1 MNNPVLSL
9 FVALTA
15 GAASWLLLRA
25 LIPQLKQRLLDQP
38 NDRSAHTTPT
48 PRGGGVAFV
57 LVTLLFSSLLLLVGP
72 TPALW
77 IPWICAPLA
86 LVGLLA
92 ARLTLPALL
101 RYGIQILTA
110 IALLLPTTL
119 PTPLWPWLCGP
130 LVVVAVTAIINFVNF
145 TDGLDGLVAGCM
157 AISLSA
163 VALDG
168 ASGLW
173 PLVGAL
179 TGFLMWNWA
188 PAKVFMGDVGSTF
201 LGAVF
206 AGMVLQTS
214 SWPQA
219 LAMLLLATPLL
230 ADACL
235 CVIRRAAAGQRIF
248 QAHRLHLFQ
257 RLHRAGWPH
266 QNVAGLYAG
275 ATAVL
280 AVLQLTLG
288 LGGVLVGAAA
298 VTGLGLW
305 LDKEE
310 AVPFA

>member
-1 MNNPVLSL
+1 MPSL
-9 FVALTA
+9 LVALPRVRPVGCCCGFDPSTQ
-15 GAASWLLLRA
+15 AAVTGSTQR
-25 LIPQLKQRLLDQP
+25 PQ
-38 NDRSAHTTPT
+38 RSHHAHTPW
-48 PRGGGVAFV
+48 RRRAFV
-57 LVTLLFSSLLLLVGP
+57 LVTLLFSSLLLLAGP

-86 LVGLLA
+86 LVGLLDD
-92 ARLTLPALL
+92 RLNLPALL

-110 IALLLPTTL
+110 IALLLPTAL
-119 PTPLWPWLCGP
+119 PTPFWPWLCGP
-130 LVVVAVTAIINFVNF
+130 LVVIAVTAVINFVNF

-157 AISLSA
+157 AISLA
-163 VALDG
+163 ALALGG

-179 TGFLMWNWA
+179 AGFLMWNWA

-206 AGMVLQTS
+206 AGMVLQAS

-266 QNVAGLYAG
+266 HKVAGIYAG
-275 ATAVL
+275 ATALL
-280 AVLQLTLG
+280 AMLQLAIG

-298 VTGLGLW
+298 VIGFGLW
-305 LDKEE
+305 LDKKE

>member
-1 MNNPVLSL
+1 MNGLLNLL
-9 FVALTA
+9 AATA
-15 GAASWLLLRA
+15 ACAACWKLLEV
-25 LIPQLKQRLLDQP
+25 LIPQLQQRLLDQP
-38 NDRSAHTTPT
+38 NVRSTHSTPT

-57 LVTLLFSSLLLLVGP
+57 LVTLLFNSLLLLGGP
-72 TPALW
+72 SPALW

-86 LVGLLA
+86 VVGLLDD
-92 ARLTLPALL
+92 RLNLPALL

-110 IALLLPTTL
+110 IALLMPTAL
-119 PTPLWPWLCGP
+119 PTPLWPLLCGP
-130 LVVVAVTAIINFVNF
+130 LVVLAATAVINFVNF

-157 AISLSA
+157 AISL
-163 VALDG
+163 G
-168 ASGLW
+168 AIAINGATGLW

-179 TGFLMWNWA
+179 AGFLIWNWA

-206 AGMVLQTS
+206 AGMVLQAGT
-214 SWPQA
+214 WAQA
-219 LAMLLLATPLL
+219 LALLLLATPLL

-257 RLHRAGWPH
+257 RLHQAGWPH
-266 QNVAGLYAG
+266 QNVAGLYVG

-280 AVLQLTLG
+280 AVLQLSIG
-288 LGGVLVGAAA
+288 LGGVLVGAVA
-298 VTGLGLW
+298 VIGLGLW
-305 LDKEE
+305 LDQKE

>member
-1 MNNPVLSL
+1 MSNPAL
-9 FVALTA
+9 FLLMAAASA
-15 GAASWLLLRA
+15 GASWLLLKV
-25 LIPQLKQRLLDQP
+25 LIPQLQQRLLDQP
-38 NDRSAHTTPT
+38 NERSAHSTPT
-48 PRGGGVAFV
+48 PRGGGAAFV
-57 LVTLLFSSLLLLVGP
+57 LVALLFNSLLLLVEP

-77 IPWICAPLA
+77 VPWICAPLA
-86 LVGLLA
+86 VVGLLDD
-92 ARLTLPALL
+92 RLNLPALL

-110 IALLLPTTL
+110 IALLLPTAL

-130 LVVVAVTAIINFVNF
+130 LVVIAVTAVINFVNF
-145 TDGLDGLVAGCM
+145 TDGLDGLVASCM
-157 AISLSA
+157 AISLGA
-163 VALDG
+163 IAIDG

-179 TGFLMWNWA
+179 AGFLIWNWA

-206 AGMVLQTS
+206 AGMVLQAGT
-214 SWPQA
+214 WPQA
-219 LAMLLLATPLL
+219 LALLLLATPLL

-257 RLHRAGWPH
+257 RLHQAGWPH
-266 QNVAGLYAG
+266 QNVAGLYVG

-280 AVLQLTLG
+280 AVLQLSIG
-288 LGGVLVGAAA
+288 LGGVLVGAVA
-298 VTGLGLW
+298 VIGLGLW
-305 LDKEE
+305 LDQKE

>member
-1 MNNPVLSL
+1 MSNPVLSL
-9 FVALTA
+9 FVAFTA
-15 GAASWLLLRA
+15 GAASWLLLRT

-57 LVTLLFSSLLLLVGP
+57 LVTLLFSSLLLLAGP

-86 LVGLLA
+86 LVGLLDD
-92 ARLTLPALL
+92 RLNLPALL

-110 IALLLPTTL
+110 IALLLPTAL
-119 PTPLWPWLCGP
+119 PTPFWPWLCGP
-130 LVVVAVTAIINFVNF
+130 LVVIAVTAVINFVNF

-168 ASGLW
+168 ASGLG

-179 TGFLMWNWA
+179 AGFLMWNWA

-201 LGAVF
+201 LGAVL
-206 AGMVLQTS
+206 AGMVLQAS

-235 CVIRRAAAGQRIF
+235 CVLRRAAAGQRIF

-257 RLHRAGWPH
+257 RLHRAGWSH

-288 LGGVLVGAAA
+288 LGGVLVGAVA
-298 VTGLGLW
+298 VIGLGLW
-305 LDKEE
+305 LDQKR

>member
-1 MNNPVLSL
+1 MSNPVLSL
-9 FVALTA
+9 LVAVTA

-48 PRGGGVAFV
+48 PRGGGVSFV
-57 LVTLLFSSLLLLVGP
+57 LVTLLFSSLLLLAGP

-86 LVGLLA
+86 LVGLLDD
-92 ARLTLPALL
+92 RLNLPALL

-110 IALLLPTTL
+110 IALLLPTAL
-119 PTPLWPWLCGP
+119 PTPFWPWLCGP
-130 LVVVAVTAIINFVNF
+130 LVVIAVTAVINFVNF

-157 AISLSA
+157 AISLAA

-168 ASGLW
+168 ASDLW

-201 LGAVF
+201 LGAVL
-206 AGMVLQTS
+206 AGMVLQAS

-235 CVIRRAAAGQRIF
+235 CVLRRAAAGQRIF

-257 RLHRAGWPH
+257 RLHRAGWSH

-280 AVLQLTLG
+280 AALQLTLG
-288 LGGVLVGAAA
+288 LGGVLVGAVA
-298 VTGLGLW
+298 VIGLGLW
-305 LDKEE
+305 LDQKK

>member
-1 MNNPVLSL
+1 MSNPVLSL
-9 FVALTA
+9 LVALTA

-57 LVTLLFSSLLLLVGP
+57 LVTLLFSSLLLLSAP

-77 IPWICAPLA
+77 ITWICAPLA
-86 LVGLLA
+86 LVGLLDD
-92 ARLTLPALL
+92 RLNLPALL

-110 IALLLPTTL
+110 IALLLPTAL
-119 PTPLWPWLCGP
+119 PTPFWPWLCGP
-130 LVVVAVTAIINFVNF
+130 LVVIAVTAVINFVNF

-201 LGAVF
+201 LGAVL
-206 AGMVLQTS
+206 AGMVLQAS

-235 CVIRRAAAGQRIF
+235 CVLHRAAAGQRIF

-257 RLHRAGWPH
+257 RLHRAGWSH

-288 LGGVLVGAAA
+288 LNGVLVGAVA
-298 VTGLGLW
+298 VIGLGLW
-305 LDKEE
+305 VDQKE

>member
-1 MNNPVLSL
+1 MSNPALSL
-9 FVALTA
+9 LVALTA

-25 LIPQLKQRLLDQP
+25 LIPQLQQRLLDQP
-38 NDRSAHTTPT
+38 NERSAHTKPT

-57 LVTLLFSSLLLLVGP
+57 LVTLLFSSLLLLAGP

-86 LVGLLA
+86 VVGLLDD
-92 ARLTLPALL
+92 RLNLPALL

-110 IALLLPTTL
+110 IALLLPTAL
-119 PTPLWPWLCGP
+119 PAPIWPWLCGS
-130 LVVVAVTAIINFVNF
+130 LVVIAVTAVINFVNF

-157 AISLSA
+157 AISLAA
-163 VALDG
+163 VALNG

-179 TGFLMWNWA
+179 AGFLMWNWA

-206 AGMVLQTS
+206 AGMVLQAS

-230 ADACL
+230 ADACM
-235 CVIRRAAAGQRIF
+235 CVLRRAAAGQRIF

-257 RLHRAGWPH
+257 RLHQAGWPH
-266 QNVAGLYAG
+266 QNVARLYAG

-280 AVLQLTLG
+280 ALLQLTIG
-288 LGGVLVGAAA
+288 LGGVLVGAVA
-298 VTGLGLW
+298 VIGLGLW
-305 LDKEE
+305 LDQKE

>member
-1 MNNPVLSL
+1 MSNPALSL
-9 FVALTA
+9 LVALTA

-25 LIPQLKQRLLDQP
+25 LIPQLQQRLLDQP
-38 NDRSAHTTPT
+38 NERSAHTKPT

-57 LVTLLFSSLLLLVGP
+57 LVTLLFNSFLLLGGP
-72 TPALW
+72 SPALW

-86 LVGLLA
+86 VVGLLDD
-92 ARLTLPALL
+92 RLNLPALL

-110 IALLLPTTL
+110 IALLLPTAL
-119 PTPLWPWLCGP
+119 PAPLWPWLCGP
-130 LVVVAVTAIINFVNF
+130 VVVIAVTAVINFVNF

-157 AISLSA
+157 AISLAA
-163 VALDG
+163 VALNG
-168 ASGLW
+168 ANGLW
-173 PLVGAL
+173 PLVGVLA
-179 TGFLMWNWA
+179 GFLIWNWA

-206 AGMVLQTS
+206 AGMVLQAS

-266 QNVAGLYAG
+266 QKVAGIYAG
-275 ATAVL
+275 ATALL
-280 AVLQLTLG
+280 AMLQLAIG
-288 LGGVLVGAAA
+288 LNGVLVGAGA
-298 VTGLGLW
+298 VISAGLW
-305 LDKEE
+305 LDKKE

>member
-1 MNNPVLSL
+1 MLSL

-15 GAASWLLLRA
+15 GAASWLLLRT

-57 LVTLLFSSLLLLVGP
+57 LVTLLFSSLLLLAGP

-86 LVGLLA
+86 LVGLLDD
-92 ARLTLPALL
+92 RLNLPALL

-110 IALLLPTTL
+110 IALLLPTAL
-119 PTPLWPWLCGP
+119 PTPFWPWLCGP
-130 LVVVAVTAIINFVNF
+130 LVVIAVTAVINFVNF

-157 AISLSA
+157 SISLA
-163 VALDG
+163 AMALDG

-201 LGAVF
+201 LGAVL
-206 AGMVLQTS
+206 AGMVLQAS

-235 CVIRRAAAGQRIF
+235 CVLRRAAAGQRIF

-257 RLHRAGWPH
+257 RLHRAGWSH

-288 LGGVLVGAAA
+288 LSGVLVGAVA
-298 VTGLGLW
+298 VIGLGLW
-305 LDKEE
+305 LDKKE

>member
-1 MNNPVLSL
+1 MNTPALSL
-9 FVALTA
+9 LVAVTA
-15 GAASWLLLRA
+15 GAASWLLLRT

-72 TPALW
+72 SPALW

-86 LVGLLA
+86 LVGLLDD
-92 ARLTLPALL
+92 RLNLPALL

-110 IALLLPTTL
+110 IALLLPTAL
-119 PTPLWPWLCGP
+119 PTPFWPWLCGP
-130 LVVVAVTAIINFVNF
+130 LVVIAVTAVINFVNF

-157 AISLSA
+157 AISLA
-163 VALDG
+163 AMALDG

-179 TGFLMWNWA
+179 AGFLMWNWA

-206 AGMVLQTS
+206 AGMVLQAT

-219 LAMLLLATPLL
+219 LTMLLLATPLL

-257 RLHRAGWPH
+257 RLHQAGWPH

-275 ATAVL
+275 TTAVL
-280 AVLQLTLG
+280 AVLQLSIG
-288 LGGVLVGAAA
+288 LGGVLFGAVA
-298 VTGLGLW
+298 VISSGLW
-305 LDKEE
+305 LDNKK

>member
-1 MNNPVLSL
+1 MLSL
-9 FVALTA
+9 LVALTA
-15 GAASWLLLRA
+15 GAASWLLLRT

-57 LVTLLFSSLLLLVGP
+57 LVTLLFNSLLLLGGS

-86 LVGLLA
+86 VAGLLDD
-92 ARLTLPALL
+92 RLNLPALL

-110 IALLLPTTL
+110 IALLLPTAL
-119 PTPLWPWLCGP
+119 PKPVWPWLCGA
-130 LVVVAVTAIINFVNF
+130 LVVIAITAVINFVNF
-145 TDGLDGLVAGCM
+145 TDGLDGLVASCM
-157 AISLSA
+157 AISLTA
-163 VALDG
+163 IALDG

-201 LGAVF
+201 LGAVS
-206 AGMVLQTS
+206 AGMVLQAS

-219 LAMLLLATPLL
+219 LVMLLLATPLL

-235 CVIRRAAAGQRIF
+235 CVLRRAAAGQQIF

-257 RLHRAGWPH
+257 RLHRAGWSH

-288 LGGVLVGAAA
+288 LGGVLVGAVA
-298 VTGLGLW
+298 VIGVGLW
-305 LDKEE
+305 LDKKE

>member
-1 MNNPVLSL
+1 MSNPLLSL
-9 FVALTA
+9 LVALTA
-15 GAASWLLLRA
+15 GAASCLLLRT

-57 LVTLLFSSLLLLVGP
+57 LVTLLFSSLLLLAGP

-86 LVGLLA
+86 LVGLLDD
-92 ARLTLPALL
+92 RLNLPALL
-101 RYGIQILTA
+101 RYGIQMLTA
-110 IALLLPTTL
+110 IALLLPTAL
-119 PTPLWPWLCGP
+119 PTPFWPWLCGP
-130 LVVVAVTAIINFVNF
+130 LVVIAVTAVINFVNF
-145 TDGLDGLVAGCM
+145 TDGMDGLVAGCM
-157 AISLSA
+157 AISLAA

-173 PLVGAL
+173 SLVGAL
-179 TGFLMWNWA
+179 AAFLIWNWA

-206 AGMVLQTS
+206 AGMVLQAS

-230 ADACL
+230 ADACI
-235 CVIRRAAAGQRIF
+235 CVLRRAAAGQQIF

-257 RLHRAGWPH
+257 RLHRAGWSH

-275 ATAVL
+275 ATAFL
-280 AVLQLTLG
+280 AALQLTIG

-298 VTGLGLW
+298 VISAGLW
-305 LDKEE
+305 LDQKE

>member
-1 MNNPVLSL
+1 MSNPVLSL

-57 LVTLLFSSLLLLVGP
+57 LVTLLFSSLLLLAGP

-86 LVGLLA
+86 LVGLLDD
-92 ARLTLPALL
+92 RLNLPALL

-110 IALLLPTTL
+110 IALLLPTAL

-130 LVVVAVTAIINFVNF
+130 LVVIAVSAVINFVNF
-145 TDGLDGLVAGCM
+145 TDGLDGLVASCM
-157 AISLSA
+157 AISLA
-163 VALDG
+163 AIALDG
-168 ASGLW
+168 ASELW

-201 LGAVF
+201 LGAVL
-206 AGMVLQTS
+206 AGMVLQAS

-235 CVIRRAAAGQRIF
+235 CVLRRAAAGQRIF

-257 RLHRAGWPH
+257 RLHRAGWSH

-280 AVLQLTLG
+280 AVFQLTLG
-288 LGGVLVGAAA
+288 LGGVLVGAVA
-298 VTGLGLW
+298 VIGLGLW
-305 LDKEE
+305 LDKKE

>member
-1 MNNPVLSL
+1 MSNPVLSL
-9 FVALTA
+9 LVALTA

-38 NDRSAHTTPT
+38 NERSAHTTPT

-57 LVTLLFSSLLLLVGP
+57 LVTLLFSSLLLLAGP

-86 LVGLLA
+86 LVGLLDD
-92 ARLTLPALL
+92 RLNLPALL

-110 IALLLPTTL
+110 IALLLPTAL
-119 PTPLWPWLCGP
+119 PTPLWPLLCGP
-130 LVVVAVTAIINFVNF
+130 LVVIAVTAVINFVNF

-157 AISLSA
+157 GISLAA

-201 LGAVF
+201 VGAVF
-206 AGMVLQTS
+206 AGMVLQAS

-288 LGGVLVGAAA
+288 LGCVLVGAVA
-298 VTGLGLW
+298 VISAGLW
-305 LDKEE
+305 LDKKE

>member
-1 MNNPVLSL
+1 MNGLLNLL
-9 FVALTA
+9 
-15 GAASWLLLRA
+15 AAAAAFAACWKLLEV
-25 LIPQLKQRLLDQP
+25 LIPQLQKRLMDQP
-38 NDRSAHTTPT
+38 NERSAHSTPT
-48 PRGGGVAFV
+48 PRGGGAAFV
-57 LVTLLFSSLLLLVGP
+57 LVALLINSLLLLVEP

-86 LVGLLA
+86 VVGLLDD
-92 ARLTLPALL
+92 RLNLPALL

-110 IALLLPTTL
+110 IALLLPTAL

-130 LVVVAVTAIINFVNF
+130 LVVIAVTAVINFVNF

-157 AISLSA
+157 AISLGA
-163 VALDG
+163 IAIDG

-179 TGFLMWNWA
+179 AGFLIWNWA

-206 AGMVLQTS
+206 AGMVLQAG

-219 LAMLLLATPLL
+219 LALLLLATPLL

-257 RLHRAGWPH
+257 RLHQAGWPH
-266 QNVAGLYAG
+266 QNVAGLYVG

-280 AVLQLTLG
+280 AVLQLSIG
-288 LGGVLVGAAA
+288 LGGVLAGAVG
-298 VTGLGLW
+298 VIGLGLW
-305 LDKEE
+305 LDQKK

>member
-1 MNNPVLSL
+1 MLSL

-15 GAASWLLLRA
+15 GAASWLLLRT

-48 PRGGGVAFV
+48 PRGGGMAFV
-57 LVTLLFSSLLLLVGP
+57 FVTLLFNSLLLLAGP

-86 LVGLLA
+86 LVGLLDD
-92 ARLTLPALL
+92 RLNLPALL

-110 IALLLPTTL
+110 IALLLPTAL
-119 PTPLWPWLCGP
+119 PAPFWPWLCGP
-130 LVVVAVTAIINFVNF
+130 LVVIAVTAVINFVNF
-145 TDGLDGLVAGCM
+145 TDGLDGLVAACM

-179 TGFLMWNWA
+179 AGFLIWNWA

-201 LGAVF
+201 LGAVL
-206 AGMVLQTS
+206 AGMVLQAS

-235 CVIRRAAAGQRIF
+235 CVLRRAAAGQRIF

-257 RLHRAGWPH
+257 RLHRAGWSH

-280 AVLQLTLG
+280 AVFQLTLG
-288 LGGVLVGAAA
+288 LKGVLVGAVA
-298 VTGLGLW
+298 VIGLGLW
-305 LDKEE
+305 LDKKE

>member
-1 MNNPVLSL
+1 MSNPVLSL

-15 GAASWLLLRA
+15 GAASWLLLRT

-57 LVTLLFSSLLLLVGP
+57 LVTLLFSSLLLLAGP

-86 LVGLLA
+86 LVGLLDD
-92 ARLTLPALL
+92 RLNLPALL
-101 RYGIQILTA
+101 RYGIQLLTA
-110 IALLLPTTL
+110 IALLLPTAL
-119 PTPLWPWLCGP
+119 PTPVWPWLFGP
-130 LVVVAVTAIINFVNF
+130 LVVIAVTAVINFVNF

-157 AISLSA
+157 GISFAA

-168 ASGLW
+168 TSGLW

-179 TGFLMWNWA
+179 TGFLIWNWA

-201 LGAVF
+201 LGAVL
-206 AGMVLQTS
+206 AGMVLQAS

-235 CVIRRAAAGQRIF
+235 CLLRRAAAGQRIF

-257 RLHRAGWPH
+257 RLHRAGWSH

-288 LGGVLVGAAA
+288 LGGVLVGAVA
-298 VTGLGLW
+298 VIGLGLW
-305 LDKEE
+305 LDTKE

>member
-1 MNNPVLSL
+1 MSNPALSL
-9 FVALTA
+9 LVALTA
-15 GAASWLLLRA
+15 GAASWLLLRT

-57 LVTLLFSSLLLLVGP
+57 LVTLVFNSFLLLAAP
-72 TPALW
+72 SPALW

-86 LVGLLA
+86 LVGLLDD
-92 ARLTLPALL
+92 RLNLPALL

-110 IALLLPTTL
+110 IALLLPTAL
-119 PTPLWPWLCGP
+119 PTPFWPWLCGP
-130 LVVVAVTAIINFVNF
+130 LVVIAVTAVINFVNF

-163 VALDG
+163 VALNG

-173 PLVGAL
+173 PLVSAL

-201 LGAVF
+201 LGAVL
-206 AGMVLQTS
+206 AGMVLQAS

-235 CVIRRAAAGQRIF
+235 CVLRRAAAGQRIF

-257 RLHRAGWPH
+257 RLHRAGWSH

-288 LGGVLVGAAA
+288 LSGVLVGAVA
-298 VTGLGLW
+298 VIGLGLW
-305 LDKEE
+305 LDQKE

>member
-1 MNNPVLSL
+1 MNNPALSL
-9 FVALTA
+9 LVAVTA

-57 LVTLLFSSLLLLVGP
+57 LVTLLLNSLLLLAGP

-86 LVGLLA
+86 LVGLLDD
-92 ARLTLPALL
+92 RLNLPALL

-110 IALLLPTTL
+110 MALLLPTAL
-119 PTPLWPWLCGP
+119 PTPFWPWLCGP
-130 LVVVAVTAIINFVNF
+130 LVVIAVTAVINFVNF

-157 AISLSA
+157 VISLAA

-168 ASGLW
+168 ARGLW

-179 TGFLMWNWA
+179 TGFLIWNWA

-206 AGMVLQTS
+206 AGVVLQAS
-214 SWPQA
+214 SWAQA
-219 LAMLLLATPLL
+219 LATLLIATPLL
-230 ADACL
+230 ADAFL
-235 CVIRRAAAGQRIF
+235 CVIRRAIAGQKIF

-257 RLHRAGWPH
+257 RLHQAGWSH
-266 QNVAGLYAG
+266 QKVAGIYVG
-275 ATAVL
+275 ATALL
-280 AVLQLTLG
+280 AVLQLVIG
-288 LGGVLVGAAA
+288 LGGVLVGAVA
-298 VTGLGLW
+298 VIGLGLW
-305 LDKEE
+305 LDKKE

>member
-1 MNNPVLSL
+1 VNGLLNLL
-9 FVALTA
+9 AATA
-15 GAASWLLLRA
+15 ACACCWKLLGV
-25 LIPQLKQRLLDQP
+25 LIPQLQKRLLDQP
-38 NDRSAHTTPT
+38 NERSAHSTPT

-57 LVTLLFSSLLLLVGP
+57 LLTLLFNSLLLLAEP
-72 TPALW
+72 SPALW
-77 IPWICAPLA
+77 IPWICTPLA
-86 LVGLLA
+86 LIGLLDD
-92 ARLTLPALL
+92 RLNLPALL
-101 RYGIQILTA
+101 RYGIQILTT
-110 IALLLPTTL
+110 IALLLPTAL
-119 PTPLWPWLCGP
+119 PTPIWPWLCGP
-130 LVVVAVTAIINFVNF
+130 LMVIAVTAIINFVNF

-157 AISLSA
+157 AISLA
-163 VALDG
+163 AIAIDG

-179 TGFLMWNWA
+179 AGFLIWNWS

-206 AGMVLQTS
+206 AGLVLQAS

-219 LAMLLLATPLL
+219 LALLLLATPLL

-235 CVIRRAAAGQRIF
+235 CVIRRAVAGQKVF

-266 QNVAGLYAG
+266 QKVAGLYAG

-280 AVLQLTLG
+280 AVLQLATG
-288 LGGVLVGAAA
+288 LGGVLVGAIA
-298 VTGLGLW
+298 VMSLGVW
-305 LDKEE
+305 LDNKV

>member
-1 MNNPVLSL
+1 MNGLLNLL
-9 FVALTA
+9 
-15 GAASWLLLRA
+15 AAAAACAACWKLLGV
-25 LIPQLKQRLLDQP
+25 LIPQLQQRLLDQP
-38 NDRSAHTTPT
+38 NERSAHTTPT

-57 LVTLLFSSLLLLVGP
+57 LITLLFNSLLVLAGP
-72 TPALW
+72 SPALW

-86 LVGLLA
+86 VVGLLDD
-92 ARLTLPALL
+92 RLNLPALL
-101 RYGIQILTA
+101 RYSIQILTA
-110 IALLLPTTL
+110 IALLLPTAL

-130 LVVVAVTAIINFVNF
+130 LVVIAVTAVINFVNF

-157 AISLSA
+157 AISL
-163 VALDG
+163 G
-168 ASGLW
+168 AIAINGATGLW

-179 TGFLMWNWA
+179 AGFLIWNWA

-206 AGMVLQTS
+206 AGMVLQAS

-219 LAMLLLATPLL
+219 LALLLLATPLL

-235 CVIRRAAAGQRIF
+235 CVIRRAIAGQRIF

-257 RLHRAGWPH
+257 RLHQAGWSH
-266 QNVAGLYAG
+266 QKVAGLYAG

-280 AVLQLTLG
+280 AVLQLLLG
-288 LGGVLVGAAA
+288 LSGVLIGAIA
-298 VTGLGLW
+298 VISTGLW
-305 LDKEE
+305 IDQKE

>member
-1 MNNPVLSL
+1 MSNPALSL
-9 FVALTA
+9 LVALTA
-15 GAASWLLLRA
+15 CAASWLLLRA
-25 LIPQLKQRLLDQP
+25 LIPQLQQRLLDQP
-38 NDRSAHTTPT
+38 NERSAHTKPT

-57 LVTLLFSSLLLLVGP
+57 LVTLLFNSFLLLGGP
-72 TPALW
+72 SPALW

-86 LVGLLA
+86 VVGLLDD
-92 ARLTLPALL
+92 RLNLPALL

-110 IALLLPTTL
+110 IALLLPTAL

-130 LVVVAVTAIINFVNF
+130 LVVIAVTAVINFVNF

-157 AISLSA
+157 AISLAA

-179 TGFLMWNWA
+179 AGFLIWNWA

-201 LGAVF
+201 VGAVF
-206 AGMVLQTS
+206 AGMVLQAT

-235 CVIRRAAAGQRIF
+235 CVLRRAAAGQRIF

-257 RLHRAGWPH
+257 RLHQAGWPH

-280 AVLQLTLG
+280 ALLQLTIG
-288 LGGVLVGAAA
+288 LGGVLVGAVA
-298 VTGLGLW
+298 VISAGLW
-305 LDKEE
+305 LDQKE

>member
-1 MNNPVLSL
+1 MSNPTLSL
-9 FVALTA
+9 LVAAASA
-15 GAASWLLLRA
+15 GASWKLLDV

-38 NDRSAHTTPT
+38 NERSAHSTPT
-48 PRGGGVAFV
+48 PRGGGMAFV
-57 LVTLLFSSLLLLVGP
+57 LITLVFNSLLLLAGP
-72 TPALW
+72 SPALW

-86 LVGLLA
+86 VVGLLDD
-92 ARLTLPALL
+92 RLNLPALL
-101 RYGIQILTA
+101 RYSIQILTA
-110 IALLLPTTL
+110 IALLLPTAL
-119 PTPLWPWLCGP
+119 PTPHWPWLCGP
-130 LVVVAVTAIINFVNF
+130 LVVIAVTAVINFVNF
-145 TDGLDGLVAGCM
+145 TDGLDGLVASCM
-157 AISLSA
+157 VISLAA

-179 TGFLMWNWA
+179 AGFLMWNWA

-206 AGMVLQTS
+206 AGMVLQAS

-219 LAMLLLATPLL
+219 LALLLLATPLL

-235 CVIRRAAAGQRIF
+235 CVIRRAIAGQRIF

-280 AVLQLTLG
+280 AVLQLTIG
-288 LGGVLVGAAA
+288 LGGVLVGAVA
-298 VTGLGLW
+298 VIGLGLW
-305 LDKEE
+305 LDQKE

>member
-1 MNNPVLSL
+1 MSNPALSL
-9 FVALTA
+9 LVALTA

-25 LIPQLKQRLLDQP
+25 LIPQLRQRLLDQP
-38 NDRSAHTTPT
+38 NDRSAHSKPT
-48 PRGGGVAFV
+48 PRGGGMAFV
-57 LVTLLFSSLLLLVGP
+57 LITLVFNSLLLLAGP
-72 TPALW
+72 SPALW

-86 LVGLLA
+86 VVGLLDD
-92 ARLTLPALL
+92 RLNLPALL
-101 RYGIQILTA
+101 RYSIQILTA
-110 IALLLPTTL
+110 IALLLPTAL

-130 LVVVAVTAIINFVNF
+130 LVVIAVTAVINFVNF
-145 TDGLDGLVAGCM
+145 TDGLDGLVASCM
-157 AISLSA
+157 AISLGA
-163 VALDG
+163 IAIDG
-168 ASGLW
+168 ATGLW

-179 TGFLMWNWA
+179 AGFLIWNWA

-206 AGMVLQTS
+206 AGMVLQAD

-235 CVIRRAAAGQRIF
+235 CVIRRAAARQRIF

-257 RLHRAGWPH
+257 RLHQAGWPH
-266 QNVAGLYAG
+266 QNVAGLYVG

-280 AVLQLTLG
+280 AVLQLSIG
-288 LGGVLVGAAA
+288 LGGVLVGAVA
-298 VTGLGLW
+298 VIGLGLW
-305 LDKEE
+305 LDQKE

>member
-1 MNNPVLSL
+1 MNNPALSL
-9 FVALTA
+9 LVAVTA

-72 TPALW
+72 SPALW

-86 LVGLLA
+86 VVGLLDD
-92 ARLTLPALL
+92 RLNLPALL
-101 RYGIQILTA
+101 RYSIQILTA
-110 IALLLPTTL
+110 IALLLPTAL
-119 PTPLWPWLCGP
+119 PTPFWPWLCGP
-130 LVVVAVTAIINFVNF
+130 LVVIAVTAVINFVNF
-145 TDGLDGLVAGCM
+145 TDGLDGLVASCM
-157 AISLSA
+157 AITLAA

-179 TGFLMWNWA
+179 AGFLIWNWA

-206 AGMVLQTS
+206 AGMVLQAN

-257 RLHRAGWPH
+257 RLHQAGWSH
-266 QNVAGLYAG
+266 QNVAALYSG

-288 LGGVLVGAAA
+288 LSGILVGAVA
-298 VTGLGLW
+298 VIGLGLW
-305 LDKEE
+305 LDNKK

>member
-1 MNNPVLSL
+1 MLSL

-15 GAASWLLLRA
+15 GAASWLLLRT

-57 LVTLLFSSLLLLVGP
+57 LVNLLFSSLLLLAGP

-86 LVGLLA
+86 LVGLLDD
-92 ARLTLPALL
+92 RLNLPALL

-110 IALLLPTTL
+110 IALLLPTAL
-119 PTPLWPWLCGP
+119 PTPFWPWLCGP
-130 LVVVAVTAIINFVNF
+130 LVVIAVTAVINFVNF

-157 AISLSA
+157 AISLLA
-163 VALDG
+163 VALDRPS
-168 ASGLW
+168 ALW

-179 TGFLMWNWA
+179 TGFLIWNWA

-206 AGMVLQTS
+206 AGMVLQAS

-219 LAMLLLATPLL
+219 LAMLLLATPLM

-235 CVIRRAAAGQRIF
+235 CVLRRAAAGQRIF

-257 RLHRAGWPH
+257 RLHRAGWSH

-275 ATAVL
+275 ATALL
-280 AVLQLTLG
+280 AVLQLTVG
-288 LGGVLVGAAA
+288 LGGVLVGAVA
-298 VTGLGLW
+298 VIGLGLW
-305 LDKEE
+305 LDQKR

>member
-1 MNNPVLSL
+1 MSNPVLSL
-9 FVALTA
+9 LVALTA

-57 LVTLLFSSLLLLVGP
+57 LVTLLFNSLLLLAGP

-86 LVGLLA
+86 LVGLLDD
-92 ARLTLPALL
+92 RLNLPALL

-110 IALLLPTTL
+110 IALLLPTAL

-130 LVVVAVTAIINFVNF
+130 LVVIAVTAVINFVNF

-157 AISLSA
+157 AISLAA

-179 TGFLMWNWA
+179 AGFLIWNWA

-206 AGMVLQTS
+206 AGMVLQAS

-235 CVIRRAAAGQRIF
+235 CVLRRAAAGQRIF

-257 RLHRAGWPH
+257 RLHRAGWSH

-288 LGGVLVGAAA
+288 LSGVLVGAAA
-298 VTGLGLW
+298 VIGIGLW
-305 LDKEE
+305 LDKKE

>member
-1 MNNPVLSL
+1 MSNPALSL
-9 FVALTA
+9 LVALTA

-25 LIPQLKQRLLDQP
+25 LIPQLQQRLLDQP
-38 NDRSAHTTPT
+38 NERSAHTTPT
-48 PRGGGVAFV
+48 PRGGGAAFV
-57 LVTLLFSSLLLLVGP
+57 LITLALNSLLLLASP
-72 TPALW
+72 SPSLW
-77 IPWICAPLA
+77 IAWICSPLA
-86 LVGLLA
+86 VVGLLDD
-92 ARLTLPALL
+92 RLNLPALP
-101 RYGIQILTA
+101 RYTIQILTA
-110 IALLLPTTL
+110 IALLVPTAL
-119 PTPLWPWLCGP
+119 PTPLWPWLCWP
-130 LVVVAVTAIINFVNF
+130 LVVIAITAIINFVNF
-145 TDGLDGLVAGCM
+145 TDGLDGLVASCM
-157 AISLSA
+157 AISLVA
-163 VALDG
+163 VALNG

-179 TGFLMWNWA
+179 AGFLIWNWA

-206 AGMVLQTS
+206 AGMVLQAS

-257 RLHRAGWPH
+257 RLYQAGWSH
-266 QNVAGLYAG
+266 QSVAGLYAG

-280 AVLQLTLG
+280 VVLQLSIG

-298 VTGLGLW
+298 VIGIGLW
-305 LDKEE
+305 LDQKE

>member
-1 MNNPVLSL
+1 MSNPVLSL

-15 GAASWLLLRA
+15 GAASWLLLQA

-57 LVTLLFSSLLLLVGP
+57 LVTLVFNSLLLLAGP
-72 TPALW
+72 SPALW

-86 LVGLLA
+86 LAGLLDD
-92 ARLTLPALL
+92 RLNLPALL

-110 IALLLPTTL
+110 IALLLPTAL
-119 PTPLWPWLCGP
+119 PTPFWPWLCGP
-130 LVVVAVTAIINFVNF
+130 LVVIAVTAVINFVNF
-145 TDGLDGLVAGCM
+145 TDGLDGLVASCM
-157 AISLSA
+157 AITLAA

-179 TGFLMWNWA
+179 AGFLIWNWA

-201 LGAVF
+201 VGAVF
-206 AGMVLQTS
+206 AGMVLQAT

-235 CVIRRAAAGQRIF
+235 CVMRRAAAGQRIF

-257 RLHRAGWPH
+257 RLHQAGWPH

-280 AVLQLTLG
+280 AALQLTLG

-298 VTGLGLW
+298 VIGLGLW
-305 LDKEE
+305 LEKKE

>member
-1 MNNPVLSL
+1 MSNPALSL
-9 FVALTA
+9 LVALTA
-15 GAASWLLLRA
+15 CAASWLLLRA

-38 NDRSAHTTPT
+38 NERSAHTKPT

-57 LVTLLFSSLLLLVGP
+57 LVTLLFNSFLLLGGP
-72 TPALW
+72 SPALW

-86 LVGLLA
+86 VVGLLDD
-92 ARLTLPALL
+92 RLNLPALL

-110 IALLLPTTL
+110 IALLLPTAL

-130 LVVVAVTAIINFVNF
+130 LVVIAVTAVINFVNF

-157 AISLSA
+157 AISLAA

-179 TGFLMWNWA
+179 AGFLMWNWA

-201 LGAVF
+201 VGAVF
-206 AGMVLQTS
+206 AGMVLQAT

-235 CVIRRAAAGQRIF
+235 CVLRRAAAGQRIF

-257 RLHRAGWPH
+257 RLHQAGWPH
-266 QNVAGLYAG
+266 QKVAGLYAG
-275 ATAVL
+275 ATTVL
-280 AVLQLTLG
+280 AVLQLTTG
-288 LGGVLVGAAA
+288 LGGVLFGAVA
-298 VTGLGLW
+298 VIGLGLW
-305 LDKEE
+305 LDRRE

>member
-1 MNNPVLSL
+1 MSNPVLSL

-57 LVTLLFSSLLLLVGP
+57 LVTLVFNSFLLLAAP
-72 TPALW
+72 SPALW

-86 LVGLLA
+86 LVGLLDD
-92 ARLTLPALL
+92 RLNLPALL

-110 IALLLPTTL
+110 IALLLPTAL

-130 LVVVAVTAIINFVNF
+130 LMVIAVTAVINFVNF
-145 TDGLDGLVAGCM
+145 TDGLDGLVASCM
-157 AISLSA
+157 AITLAA

-173 PLVGAL
+173 PLVGSL

-206 AGMVLQTS
+206 AGMVLQAS

-235 CVIRRAAAGQRIF
+235 CVLRRAAAGQRIF

-257 RLHRAGWPH
+257 RLHRAGWNHP
-266 QNVAGLYAG
+266 NVAGLYAG

-280 AVLQLTLG
+280 AVLQLTIG
-288 LGGVLVGAAA
+288 LGGVLVGAVA
-298 VTGLGLW
+298 VIGLGLW
-305 LDKEE
+305 LDKKE